1 MKKRSKRKEEEWIKP
16 IYSPKYYFHAVM
28 LTQPAKPGGRN
39 GMHYQF
45 MSMRSTFGG
54 S

>member
-16 IYSPKYYFHAVM
+16 IYSPKCSFPAVV
-28 LTQPAKPGGRN
+28 LTQPAKPASRD
-39 GMHYQF
+39 GMHSQF
-45 MSMRSTFGG
+45 MSTRSTFGG